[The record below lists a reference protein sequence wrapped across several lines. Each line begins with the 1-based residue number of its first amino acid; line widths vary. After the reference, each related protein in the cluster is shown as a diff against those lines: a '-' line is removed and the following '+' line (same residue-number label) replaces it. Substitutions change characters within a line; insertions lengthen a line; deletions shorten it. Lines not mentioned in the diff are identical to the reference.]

1 MAKQKVELNSIER
14 PLDFL
19 NQCKGNEIIV
29 KLENDKEISGT
40 LIAFD
45 IHINLVVKS
54 SIDGKI
60 GFIRGDNVVFVS

>member
-19 NQCKGNEIIV
+19 NQCKGKEIIV

-45 IHINLVVKS
+45 IHINLVVEGN
-54 SIDGKI
+54 DGII